1 MDFFKKGISG
11 FTIKILALI
20 FMTFDHIAAFMP
32 QAEYQHHCLY
42 SWLLKDFITLVT
54 EKNI

>member
-20 FMTFDHIAAFMP
+20 FFGISTTLYKSKQR
-32 QAEYQHHCLY
+32 QAEA
-42 SWLLKDFITLVT
+42 
-54 EKNI
+54 EKSPLSQLSSA